1 MRKIKLFFSLIT
13 ILIIIYFILINVL
26 LKNFNKDYII
36 SNVKND
42 FNIII
47 EKDVLTKIFPV
58 IEISADIS
66 QINNENIIANDISM
80 KLSQPHLI
88 KPGNLDLKI
97 KKIFIN
103 NLVLDNI
110 YVQGKVQ
117 YIINYINDLNVL
129 HNIFNGTYIIHS
141 NVSLKTTNEEKFLI
155 SFLKLFFEKLE
166 KNRNDNFA
174 LSTLM
179 EALNK
184 NKSSLKG
191 SITKKGNVISSNN
204 IFIESENNKILLSG
218 IYNFVNDEIK
228 FDLNL
233 EQNGEIFITAEIVGN
248 INTPKI
254 KIDQNSKFF
263 KNLNQNSNLIEES
276 VIQFLNNFLG
286 IND

>member
-1 MRKIKLFFSLIT
+1 MRKVKLFFSFIT
-13 ILIIIYFILINVL
+13 IIIIIYFIFIYAL
-26 LKNFNKDYII
+26 LKNLNKDYII
-36 SNVKND
+36 SNMKND
-42 FNIII
+42 LNITI
-47 EKDVLTKIFPV
+47 EKEVLFKIFPV
-58 IEISADIS
+58 IKISTDIS
-66 QINNENIIANDISM
+66 EINNKNIIANNISM
-80 KLSQPHLI
+80 TLSQPHLI
-88 KPGNLDLKI
+88 KSGKLDLTI
-97 KKIFIN
+97 KNIFIN

-141 NVSLKTTNEEKFLI
+141 NLSLKTTNEEKFLI

-166 KNRNDNFA
+166 KDRNNNFA
-174 LSTLM
+174 LSTLI

-191 SITKKGNVISSNN
+191 SITKKGNIISSNN
-204 IFIESENNKILLSG
+204 IFIESENNKILIAG
-218 IYNFVNDEIK
+218 IYNFVSDEIK
-228 FDLNL
+228 LDLDL
-233 EQNGEIFITAEIVGN
+233 EQNGEIFITAEILGN
-248 INTPKI
+248 INAPKI

-263 KNLNQNSNLIEES
+263 KNLNQNNNLIEES